1 MAVTIPKSAQ
11 RINTDSISCDE
22 NNSIVNII
30 QFKGPYDD
38 LLTAGR
44 SFVSGDPVE
53 ADWVLKSWGIQRVSG
68 GLGIL
73 SLNCTLM
80 EKDSEGN
87 AVSSVKK
94 ETWSLK
100 SCRND
105 MSILAYCGPSEGSN
119 PSRYQIEMWQKETDK
134 DLVESFSFLDGKGEK
149 QSLSGLSEE
158 VAKKIASGVESVI
171 RFYPVLYRKRLY
183 SEVPT
188 DHFSGMG
195 FIDTPPEAGMKAK
208 KPSGLAAVISR
219 YQWLKIQDD
228 CDEQSDGDWLRTE
241 SWMGISNADGK
252 WDEDLYGTNRWPMPY
267 GGNA

>member
-1 MAVTIPKSAQ
+1 MAVTIPESAR

-22 NNSIVNII
+22 NNSIVHVI
-30 QFKGPYDD
+30 QFKGSYDD
-38 LLTAGR
+38 LLTAGY
-44 SFVSGDPVE
+44 SFAPGDPVE
-53 ADWVLKSWGIQRVSG
+53 ADWCLKNWNLQRVSG

-80 EKDSEGN
+80 EKDSESN

-134 DLVESFSFLDGKGEK
+134 DLVESFGFRDGKGEE
-149 QSLSGLSEE
+149 QSLSGLSKE

-183 SEVPT
+183 SEVPA
-188 DHFSGMG
+188 DQFSGIG
-195 FIDTPPEAGMKAK
+195 FIDTPPAAGIKAK
-208 KPSGLAAVISR
+208 QPSGLAAVISR